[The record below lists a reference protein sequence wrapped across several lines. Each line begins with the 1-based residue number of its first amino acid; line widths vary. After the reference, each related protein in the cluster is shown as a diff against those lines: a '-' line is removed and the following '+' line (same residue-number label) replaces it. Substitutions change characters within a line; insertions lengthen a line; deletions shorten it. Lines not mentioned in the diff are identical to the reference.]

1 MPGMTGLQLAET
13 VRKQHPN
20 MPIVLATGYA
30 ELPAG
35 ADASMKR
42 LAKPFTMAQLAE
54 IVSAAVQSG

>member
-1 MPGMTGLQLAET
+1 
-13 VRKQHPN
+13 

-35 ADASMKR
+35 AHASMKR